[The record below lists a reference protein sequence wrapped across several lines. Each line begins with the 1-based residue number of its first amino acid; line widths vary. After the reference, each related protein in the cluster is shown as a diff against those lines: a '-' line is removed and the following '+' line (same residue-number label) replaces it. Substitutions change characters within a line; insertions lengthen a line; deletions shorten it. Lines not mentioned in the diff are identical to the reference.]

1 MVNNNFF
8 SHYACKINNEVYLSI
23 MKNILDYNSLFYDIF
38 RSASLFTKFFKETY
52 VVQKLIILIHLF
64 NKSIFLKLILFSEI
78 SFKVTYISLT

>member
-23 MKNILDYNSLFYDIF
+23 MKNILDYNPLFYDVF
-38 RSASLFTKFFKETY
+38 RSASLFTEFFKETY
-52 VVQKLIILIHLF
+52 VVQIILIHLF
-64 NKSIFLKLILFSEI
+64 NKSIFLKLILFLEI